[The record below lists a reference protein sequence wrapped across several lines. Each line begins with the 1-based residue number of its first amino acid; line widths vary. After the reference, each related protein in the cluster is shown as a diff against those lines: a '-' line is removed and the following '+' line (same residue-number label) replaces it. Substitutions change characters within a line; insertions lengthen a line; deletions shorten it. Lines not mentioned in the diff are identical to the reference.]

1 MGSLVWWWWV
11 MEFEFLIPDR
21 PLSVQARRR
30 QRKQEWQQFVAEE
43 AAKTRERAPIADKN
57 LQCTLIY
64 LCNDAPVDIDNIVKP
79 ILDALKGLVY
89 EDDILI
95 TDVEARRRPL
105 ASPPDYN
112 IEQCPDHLLQGLP
125 SGSECVYVRISE
137 QPILEEKL

>member
-1 MGSLVWWWWV
+1 

-43 AAKTRERAPIADKN
+43 AAKTWERSPIADKN

-64 LCNDAPVDIDNIVKP
+64 LCGDDPNDIDNIVKP

-105 ASPPDYN
+105 ASPSGYN
-112 IEQCPDHLLQGLP
+112 TKQWPDHLLQGLL

>member
-1 MGSLVWWWWV
+1 

-43 AAKTRERAPIADKN
+43 AAKTWERSPIADKN

-64 LCNDAPVDIDNIVKP
+64 LCGDAPVDVDNIVKP

-105 ASPPDYN
+105 ASLSDYN
-112 IEQCPDHLLQGLP
+112 IEQWPDHLLQGLL